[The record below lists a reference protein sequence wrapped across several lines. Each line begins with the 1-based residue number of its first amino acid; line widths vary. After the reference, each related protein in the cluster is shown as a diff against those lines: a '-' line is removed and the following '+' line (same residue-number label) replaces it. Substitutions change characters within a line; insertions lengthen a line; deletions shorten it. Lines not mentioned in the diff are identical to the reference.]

1 MDAVFV
7 VAEASLSLVTFT
19 LLFVTLGGRGRLGGV
34 IGRPQPVAGAGL
46 GLLVSLARRL
56 PLVSKLERHERLS
69 EQRSACLRQMPALL
83 DVLGLGLSS
92 GLSFDASLEL
102 YCDRYDNELS
112 HAFRAALVSWRL
124 GMASRQEALWS
135 LADETG
141 VSAVRSFATTVTQAL
156 EFGSPLA
163 EALERQSQEIR
174 DERRSQVEEAIEKV
188 PVKMLVP
195 LGTLIVPAMLL
206 SILGPLV
213 GSSLAVG

>member
-1 MDAVFV
+1 M
-7 VAEASLSLVTFT
+7 
-19 LLFVTLGGRGRLGGV
+19 GGV

-69 EQRSACLRQMPALL
+69 EQRAACLRQMPALL